1 MRVDRIE
8 RDVLINASPRRVWAA
23 LTSAEHLGT
32 WFGDAGAT
40 VSALEPGGEV
50 TLTWAEHGTG
60 RAIIEKV
67 EPESFFSW
75 RWSGPLGPDPVP
87 GNATL
92 VEFTL
97 TPTDGGTLLQVV
109 ESGFTGLDLPSE
121 GQEKYASGNF
131 GGWGHELDELRE
143 YLET

>member
-1 MRVDRIE
+1 MDRIE
-8 RDVLINASPRRVWAA
+8 RDVQINAPQQRVWEA

-40 VSALEPGGEV
+40 VSSLEPGGEI

-97 TPTDGGTLLQVV
+97 TPQADGTLLQVV
-109 ESGFTGLDLPSE
+109 ESGFTWLNLPPEKRDRYAAGNVE
-121 GQEKYASGNF
+121 G
-131 GGWGHELDELRE
+131 WRMELDELRE
-143 YLET
+143 YLEK

>member
-1 MRVDRIE
+1 MDRIE
-8 RDVLINASPRRVWAA
+8 RDVLINASPHRVWAA

-40 VSALEPGGEV
+40 VSRLEAGGEV

-75 RWSGPLGPDPVP
+75 RWSGPVGPDPVP

-97 TPTDGGTLLQVV
+97 TPQDGGTLLQVV
-109 ESGFTGLDLPSE
+109 ESGFTQLDLPSE
-121 GQEKYASGNF
+121 EQERYASGNVD
-131 GGWGHELDELRE
+131 GWGHELDELRE
-143 YLET
+143 YLEK

>member
-1 MRVDRIE
+1 MDRIE
-8 RDVLINASPRRVWAA
+8 RDVVVNASRQRVWDA

-40 VSALEPGGEV
+40 VSSLEPGGEI

-60 RAIIEKV
+60 RAIIEQV
-67 EPESFFSW
+67 EPESFLSW

-97 TPTDGGTLLQVV
+97 TTQAGGATLLRVV
-109 ESGFTGLDLPSE
+109 ESGFTGLDLPPE
-121 GQEKYASGNF
+121 ERERYASGNA

-143 YLET
+143 YLEK

>member
-1 MRVDRIE
+1 MDRIE
-8 RDVLINASPRRVWAA
+8 RDVLIGAPVARVWNA

-67 EPESFFSW
+67 EPETFLSW

-97 TPTDGGTLLQVV
+97 QPKDGGTLLQVV

-121 GQEKYASGNF
+121 EQEKYASGNL
-131 GGWGHELDELRE
+131 GGWRAELDELRE
-143 YLET
+143 YVEK

>member
-1 MRVDRIE
+1 MDRIE
-8 RDVLINASPRRVWAA
+8 RDVVINASPQRVWNA

-97 TPTDGGTLLQVV
+97 TPEGDGTRLKVV
-109 ESGFTGLDLPSE
+109 ESGFSTLDRPVE
-121 GQEKYASGNF
+121 KQEWHRERNVD
-131 GGWGHELDELRE
+131 GWGHELDELRE
-143 YLET
+143 YLEK